1 MKCLKMPLKTKI
13 SDVHDADDEDE
24 LDVHDAVHEDD
35 NVLDNMEMAH
45 DVKEAHEEDN
55 EEILKMGR
63 TKRDKIR
70 MKKMLVEWLMTL
82 MTQM

>member
-35 NVLDNMEMAH
+35 NVLDNMEMSH
-45 DVKEAHEEDN
+45 DVTEAHEEDN

-63 TKRDKIR
+63 TNGDKIR

>member
-35 NVLDNMEMAH
+35 NVLDNMEMSH
-45 DVKEAHEEDN
+45 DVTEAHEEDN

>member
-1 MKCLKMPLKTKI
+1 MKCLKMQLKTKI

-35 NVLDNMEMAH
+35 NVLDNMEMSH
-45 DVKEAHEEDN
+45 DVTEAHEEDN
-55 EEILKMGR
+55 KEILKMGR